1 MTLTTAETQMSHAEI
16 LRGLRDRFGDRISFD
31 SQDLSD
37 HRTDFGRM
45 ADRLPGAIARC
56 RNAQEVAEV
65 IRYCREHAVP
75 VVPRGQGHTQSG
87 QSTTLGG
94 VVIDTAEMTRILD
107 IDAENLTAT
116 VEAGVVWRE
125 LVVQSTAQ
133 NLVPPVLTNNLGV
146 TISGTLS
153 MAGLGVAS
161 FRYGSQADN
170 ALELEVVTGAGDIV
184 TCSHGENRELFDMVR
199 CGLGQVGIITRAKIR
214 LRRCLPLVRN
224 YTLVYDDLG
233 KFMADSLK
241 IMDPAKPSF
250 HTLGGI
256 CSPAPLGFRS
266 IGEGLELGVGVQG
279 FAHWVFPMFLTV
291 EFEEGAEPDD
301 AALLAGLQYHRHAHT
316 EDVTQIEFCRR
327 MEPMFELWHR
337 SGYWDMA
344 HPWMET
350 VLPWGQAQEYIET
363 VLANLPPAA
372 LGPGGHVL
380 LWPSRTEASEVPLF
394 KYPEGEVV
402 LGWGILGCVPE
413 SLLAEGLAK
422 LDMAS
427 ELSIYYG
434 GKRYLSGYIT
444 FDTVEKWEA
453 HYGEAWP
460 RLVAAKKQY
469 DPDGI
474 LAPGFIQYP

>member
-1 MTLTTAETQMSHAEI
+1 MTVDIQNSTAEALQ
-16 LRGLRDRFGDRISFD
+16 GLKQRLGECISFEAA
-31 SQDLSD
+31 DLAS
-37 HRTDFGRM
+37 HRSDFGRM
-45 ADRLPGAIARC
+45 ADRLPGAVARC
-56 RNAQEVAEV
+56 RTAQEVAEV
-65 IRYCREHAVP
+65 IRYCRENALP
-75 VVPRGQGHTQSG
+75 VVPRGEAHTQSG
-87 QSTTLGG
+87 QATSLGG
-94 VVIDTAEMTRILD
+94 VLLDTSEMRQILE
-107 IDAENLTAT
+107 IDAEALTAT
-116 VEAGVVWRE
+116 VEAGVVWRD
-125 LVVQSTAQ
+125 LVVQATAQ

-161 FRYGSQADN
+161 FRYGTQADN
-170 ALELEVVTGAGDIV
+170 ALELEVVTGRGEIV
-184 TCSHGENRELFDMVR
+184 TCSREENRELFDLVR
-199 CGLGQVGIITRAKIR
+199 CGLGQFAIITRAKIK
-214 LRRCLPLVRN
+214 LRRCAPLVRN
-224 YTLVYDDLG
+224 YILVYDDLAL
-233 KFMADSLK
+233 FMEDSMK
-241 IMDPAKPSF
+241 IMDPAHPTF

-291 EFEEGAEPDD
+291 EFEPGAEPDD
-301 AALLAGLQYHRHAHT
+301 AALLAGLRYHRHAHT
-316 EDVTQIEFCRR
+316 EDVTQLEFCCR
-327 MEPMFELWHR
+327 MEPMFELWRR

-350 VLPWGQAQEYIET
+350 VLPWDRAQEYIET

-380 LWPSRTEASEVPLF
+380 LWPSRTESSEVPLF

-413 SLLAEGLAK
+413 ALLAEGLAK
-422 LDMAS
+422 LDLAS
-427 ELSIYYG
+427 ELSIWYG

-444 FDTVEKWEA
+444 FDTAEKWAE
-453 HYGEAWP
+453 HFGDDWP
-460 RLVAAKKQY
+460 RMVAAKKQY

-474 LAPGFIQYP
+474 LAPGFIQYE